1 LLPPRDLFYDVLA
14 DGGLP
19 GTLNN
24 PPNKGKR
31 GTGPS
36 QVKKG
41 VHPLP
46 EDTDPHLVKGEVR
59 LKRQVGVVVGKQSVP
74 DILLNGKRSKR
85 KAVTCLEELPALGA
99 RVTRQAH
106 SSMRKSGQRGS
117 DVAHDVDNV
126 SRVVMKTAAKKTAAK
141 VTWRDTEIGAE
152 AGGGEPGVR
161 RVHVAKRKAEQRNDV
176 DGFHISVRDGASNK
190 QPRIEECV
198 NRGNENV
205 STMLNHLELIK
216 ERAISTLR
224 ERFYVTR
231 TCIRRKA
238 SIQSRLPLFLLS
250 TEKGPHMRVKQVVCD
265 RVCPSPMDD
274 ALRVDVN
281 RGGTTSEIQCH
292 ETDGNFSDCDMP
304 TCELNQYPRPSPTLT
319 EGAVAS
325 MYVWTD
331 ASVFIAELREYWAEG
346 KGAIRPFCFGSA
358 VEGRLRARAEALQ
371 MLEDAYVEK
380 HCKAQEDLRT
390 DSIEPTCPSK
400 PPMPALYHLKE
411 YENSVSLPWT
421 WDCESGNDFLR
432 NWENTVQ
439 TDEFKDKLMR
449 CAYWWIRRK
458 VSVIIPE
465 TFYRL
470 LSFNCGD
477 MS

>member
-1 LLPPRDLFYDVLA
+1 M
-14 DGGLP
+14 
-19 GTLNN
+19 
-24 PPNKGKR
+24 
-31 GTGPS
+31 
-36 QVKKG
+36 
-41 VHPLP
+41 
-46 EDTDPHLVKGEVR
+46 R

-74 DILLNGKRSKR
+74 DILLNGKRSKQ
-85 KAVTCLEELPALGA
+85 KAGTCSEEVPALGA
-99 RVTRQAH
+99 RVRRQAH
-106 SSMRKSGQRGS
+106 SSMRKSGHRGS

-126 SRVVMKTAAKKTAAK
+126 SGVTMKTAAKKTAAK
-141 VTWRDTEIGAE
+141 VTWRDTEIGAQ
-152 AGGGEPGVR
+152 AGGDAAAGGREPDVR
-161 RVHVAKRKAEQRNDV
+161 RVHVAKRKTDQRDDA
-176 DGFHISVRDGASNK
+176 DGFHMSVRDGPSNK
-190 QPRIEECV
+190 QPRIEEGV
-198 NRGNENV
+198 NRGNEDV

-224 ERFYVTR
+224 ERFYLRR
-231 TCIRRKA
+231 TCICRRA

-250 TEKGPHMRVKQVVCD
+250 TENGPHTCVKQVVCD

-274 ALRVDVN
+274 ALQVDAN
-281 RGGTTSEIQCH
+281 RGGTTPEIQCH
-292 ETDGNFSDCDMP
+292 DMDGNFSDCDMP
-304 TCELNQYPRPSPTLT
+304 PCELNQYPPPSPTLT

-331 ASVFIAELREYWAEG
+331 ASVFIAEMREYWAEG

-358 VEGRLRARAEALQ
+358 IEGRLRARAKALET
-371 MLEDAYVEK
+371 LEDAYVEK
-380 HCKAQEDLRT
+380 HCKAQEDLWMDT
-390 DSIEPTCPSK
+390 IEPTCPSK

-411 YENSVSLPWT
+411 YENSVALPWT
-421 WDCESGNDFLR
+421 WDCQSGDDFVR

-458 VSVIIPE
+458 VCVTIPE

-470 LSFNCGD
+470 FSFNCGD